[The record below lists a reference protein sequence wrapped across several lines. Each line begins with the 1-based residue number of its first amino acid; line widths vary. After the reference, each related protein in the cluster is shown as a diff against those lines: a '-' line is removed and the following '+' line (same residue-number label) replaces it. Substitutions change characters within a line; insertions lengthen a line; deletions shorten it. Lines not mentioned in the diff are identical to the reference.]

1 MTHKIIILCI
11 DALIQLASSKG
22 NSGQFNRDV
31 DGAIKSLRNVKK
43 YL

>member
-31 DGAIKSLRNVKK
+31 DDAIKSLRNVKK